1 MSKFCVECYV
11 LFTDQ
16 MMENILTANFPSM
29 SNVVLV
35 EEHFD
40 RIFLV
45 NYFHSVS
52 KVVLVS
58 PPTVGWTRWLF
69 WELDGRGRSANERIN
84 WVLDSRQLQHT
95 SQRVSKIREPHI
107 YLGQH

>member
-1 MSKFCVECYV
+1 
-11 LFTDQ
+11 
-16 MMENILTANFPSM
+16 MENILTAYLHSM
-29 SNVVLV
+29 SNVVPV
-35 EEHFD
+35 EEHLD

-45 NYFHSVS
+45 NYFHSMS

-69 WELDGRGRSANERIN
+69 WELDGRGMGGGRSANWRIN

-95 SQRVSKIREPHI
+95 SQRVSKIREPQIH
-107 YLGQH
+107 LGQHWL